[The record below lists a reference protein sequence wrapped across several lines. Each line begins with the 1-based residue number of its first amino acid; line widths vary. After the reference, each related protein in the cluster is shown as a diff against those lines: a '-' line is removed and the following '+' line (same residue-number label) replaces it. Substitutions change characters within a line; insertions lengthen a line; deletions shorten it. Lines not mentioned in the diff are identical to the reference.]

1 MGEEGG
7 GQKSQKRGD
16 IICEHPHIY
25 HVSPSLYDYFQNNG
39 LNHLRGNQIS

>member
-1 MGEEGG
+1 MGDMGEEGG

-25 HVSPSLYDYFQNNG
+25 HVSPS
-39 LNHLRGNQIS
+39 